1 MTGQRRS
8 SAEDAAMLAGEP
20 AEAAELPPPEHWVPP
35 RRRWP
40 TMVAT
45 ALAAVIAILAIL
57 AMWRLPPFAAG

>member
-1 MTGQRRS
+1 
-8 SAEDAAMLAGEP
+8 MLAGEP
-20 AEAAELPPPEHWVPP
+20 AEAAELPPPGHWVPP